1 MENNST
7 RGLTGQL
14 GLWDT
19 RLQTEL
25 RHAAAF
31 GVRGR
36 AVAGVIPSGSIG
48 IDAALGI
55 GGLPRGRMVELF
67 GPAGVGKSTLAL
79 QVIAAA
85 QAEGQTAA
93 LVDVECTFDAGYAQQ
108 LGVDVQQLVVL
119 KVDDGEQALRMVERL
134 VSSQGVDL
142 VVVDSVAALAP
153 AAELA
158 GSLLDGPT
166 FGHSEMLANGL
177 RRIARVMAQSPAC
190 LLLLNQLRAY
200 HGFGYTETS
209 TGGWGLKLHAAV
221 RADLREVSGGK
232 VGRRVV
238 LKMVKNQLAA
248 ASQAE
253 FEFLEGEGFSAELE
267 LLELGLRHGV
277 LDRVGGEVR
286 FGEEASGWEELRVD
300 VDLCERVNSAI
311 RAEMGLPQRKP
322 VVRAMGMAGAVRLAS
337 GD

>member
-48 IDAALGI
+48 IDSALGI

-85 QAEGQTAA
+85 QREGQTAA
-93 LVDVECTFDAGYAQQ
+93 LVDVECTFDAGYAEH

-221 RADLREVSGGK
+221 RADLREVAGGK

-238 LKMVKNQLAA
+238 LKMVKNQLAV

-277 LDRVGGEVR
+277 LARVGGVVR
-286 FGEEASGWEELRVD
+286 FGAEASGWEELRED
-300 VDLCERVNSAI
+300 VDLCVRVNSAI

-322 VVRAMGMAGAVRLAS
+322 VGRAMGAAGAARRAS

>member
-7 RGLTGQL
+7 RGLRGQL

-36 AVAGVIPSGSIG
+36 SVSGVIPSGSIG

-93 LVDVECTFDAGYAQQ
+93 LVDVECTFDAGYARQ
-108 LGVDVQQLVVL
+108 LGVDVEELVVL
-119 KVDDGEQALRMVERL
+119 KVDGGEQALRMVERL

-166 FGHSEMLANGL
+166 FGHSEMLSNGL

-190 LLLLNQLRAY
+190 LLLLNQVRAY

-221 RADLREVSGGK
+221 RADLREVAGGK

-238 LKMVKNQLAA
+238 LKVVKNQLAA
-248 ASQAE
+248 ASQVE
-253 FEFLEGEGFSAELE
+253 FEFLEGEGFSVELE

-286 FGEEASGWEELRVD
+286 FEGEESGLEELRENM
-300 VDLCERVNSAI
+300 DLCVRVNSAI
-311 RAEMGLPQRKP
+311 RGEMGLPQRKP
-322 VVRAMGMAGAVRLAS
+322 VGKAMGMAGAARRVS
-337 GD
+337 GE

>member
-7 RGLTGQL
+7 RGLTGQI

-85 QAEGQTAA
+85 QGEGQTAA
-93 LVDVECTFDAGYAQQ
+93 LVDVECTFDAGYARQ
-108 LGVDVQQLVVL
+108 LGVDVEQLVVL

-134 VSSQGVDL
+134 VASQGVDL

-158 GSLLDGPT
+158 GSLLDAPT
-166 FGHSEMLANGL
+166 FGHSEMLGNGL

-190 LLLLNQLRAY
+190 LLLLNQVRAY

-221 RADLREVSGGK
+221 RADLREVGGGK
-232 VGRRVV
+232 FGRRVM
-238 LKMVKNQLAA
+238 LKTVKNQLAA
-248 ASQAE
+248 AGQAE
-253 FEFLEGEGFSAELE
+253 IEFLEGEGFSAELE

-277 LDRVGGEVR
+277 LKRVAGGVW
-286 FGEEASGWEELRVD
+286 FGEEVSGLEELRED
-300 VDLCERVNSAI
+300 VDLCVRVNSSI
-311 RAEMGLPQRKP
+311 RAELGLPQRKP
-322 VVRAMGMAGAVRLAS
+322 VGQTMGMAGAVRRAS

>member
-93 LVDVECTFDAGYAQQ
+93 LVDVECTFDAGYARQ
-108 LGVDVQQLVVL
+108 LGVDVEQLVVL
-119 KVDDGEQALRMVERL
+119 KVDGGEQALRMVERL
-134 VSSQGVDL
+134 VASQGVDL

-190 LLLLNQLRAY
+190 LLLLNQVRAY

-221 RADLREVSGGK
+221 RADLREVGGGK

-238 LKMVKNQLAA
+238 LRLVKNQLAA
-248 ASQAE
+248 VGQAE
-253 FEFLEGEGFSAELE
+253 IEFLEGEGFSAELE

-277 LDRVGGEVR
+277 LDRFGGMVR
-286 FGEEASGWEELRVD
+286 FGEEASGLEELRED
-300 VDLCERVNSAI
+300 VDLCVRVNSAI

-322 VVRAMGMAGAVRLAS
+322 VGRAVGVAGVVRRAG
-337 GD
+337 G